1 MVMAHHFQMTW
12 GRVQRRLRGLER
24 QLRFAHGGNRA
35 YIWGLPVAALLLCFT
50 ILVVAGILSGVS
62 VMEFLPIAIFE
73 GLVIAGLFIACMMPA
88 VSPPEDYGDRGP
100 DPDPEP
106 TPPPADPNVWVQLLA
121 ESKVIARPSSDIER
135 RSSREL
141 TGAPR

>member
-1 MVMAHHFQMTW
+1 MAHHFHMTW
-12 GRVQRRLRGLER
+12 GRVQRRIRGLER
-24 QLRFAHGGNRA
+24 QLRFAHGGSRTYA
-35 YIWGLPVAALLLCFT
+35 WGLPAAALLLCFT

-88 VSPPEDYGDRGP
+88 VSPPDDYWDRGP
-100 DPDPEP
+100 DPDPAP
-106 TPPPADPNVWVQLLA
+106 KPPPADPNVWVQLLA
-121 ESKVIARPSSDIER
+121 ESKVIARPMGDPER

>member
-1 MVMAHHFQMTW
+1 M
-12 GRVQRRLRGLER
+12 
-24 QLRFAHGGNRA
+24 
-35 YIWGLPVAALLLCFT
+35 LLCFT